1 MPRSRARKGEG
12 GSRWQTVGI
21 FLTLLAVAALV
32 GSAAAGLA
40 PRFFGG
46 AGPGDALPT
55 ATARPV
61 PAGVRVEVL
70 NASGIAGLARRGADY
85 LRERG
90 FDVVTFDNAPAAF
103 GPDSSLV
110 IDRVGRVERARL
122 VADAMAIHRV
132 VARPDTNLFVDATV
146 VLGRDWIPS
155 GEAQQ

>member
-1 MPRSRARKGEG
+1 MPRSRGRKGEG

-40 PRFFGG
+40 PRVFGG
-46 AGPGDALPT
+46 ATLGDPPSEAHVRVH
-55 ATARPV
+55 AE
-61 PAGVRVEVL
+61 GVRVEVL
-70 NASGIAGLARRGADY
+70 NASGIAGLARRGADF
-85 LRERG
+85 LRGRG

-110 IDRVGRVERARL
+110 IDRVGSLERARM
-122 VADAMAIHRV
+122 VADAMGIHRI

-146 VLGRDWIPS
+146 VLGRDWQP
-155 GEAQQ
+155 AQE

>member
-12 GSRWQTVGI
+12 GSRWQTVGL

-40 PRFFGG
+40 PRVFGG
-46 AGPGDALPT
+46 AGPGDPPPRT
-55 ATARPV
+55 APRPV

-70 NASGIAGLARRGADY
+70 NASGIAGHARRGADF

-103 GPDSSLV
+103 GADSSLV
-110 IDRVGRVERARL
+110 IDRVGSVERARL
-122 VADAMAIHRV
+122 VADAMDIHRV

-146 VLGRDWIPS
+146 ILGRDWTPAE
-155 GEAQQ
+155 GPQR